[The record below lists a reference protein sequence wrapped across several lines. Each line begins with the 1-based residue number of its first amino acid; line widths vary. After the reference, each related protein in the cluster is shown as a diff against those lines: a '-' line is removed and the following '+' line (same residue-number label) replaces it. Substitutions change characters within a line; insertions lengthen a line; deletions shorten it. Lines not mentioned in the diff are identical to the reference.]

1 MIHFRICFNSVRYQ
15 FSGVERWAFQPPLCF
30 DFSGCSFRP
39 PSKRPLAA
47 NRKGMS
53 IAKRVSMVSKWDAV
67 IWCASMDIGTAH
79 LASSRSV
86 WSRLICL
93 VDECTSK
100 EFRFHGD
107 VVSNANQYSK
117 VHIFTA
123 LISLTLMAP
132 SLNKMSLS
140 NNSFVHYKLFTPT
153 HLPIVSC
160 PKYTVYYPKTMD
172 SERLIYLKLEAKVVF
187 HVKNPC
193 CCFLFVQSKLRWNCQ
208 EGKRQRITY
217 FCPECQP
224 RRPSKT
230 TERVPVQRR
239 HRHEIKVTLKPCHC
253 GLPPAVLQVPR
264 LDFQFEKP
272 RVAVDQ
278 CFTTVINGKMG

>member
-1 MIHFRICFNSVRYQ
+1 MWKNALYEKGPLDMGKFKQKIDEGAVHWIWCSNNNNNNYNNNNNNSNNNMMRLWFISVFFSILYVINFQVWNDERSNHHYVLIFQVVPLGLHPNVRFSQRI
-15 FSGVERWAFQPPLCF
+15 
-30 DFSGCSFRP
+30 
-39 PSKRPLAA
+39 AA

-86 WSRLICL
+86 WSRLIFL

-132 SLNKMSLS
+132 SLNKVSLS

-172 SERLIYLKLEAKVVF
+172 SERL
-187 HVKNPC
+187 
-193 CCFLFVQSKLRWNCQ
+193 
-208 EGKRQRITY
+208 
-217 FCPECQP
+217 
-224 RRPSKT
+224 
-230 TERVPVQRR
+230 
-239 HRHEIKVTLKPCHC
+239 TL
-253 GLPPAVLQVPR
+253 
-264 LDFQFEKP
+264 
-272 RVAVDQ
+272 
-278 CFTTVINGKMG
+278 N